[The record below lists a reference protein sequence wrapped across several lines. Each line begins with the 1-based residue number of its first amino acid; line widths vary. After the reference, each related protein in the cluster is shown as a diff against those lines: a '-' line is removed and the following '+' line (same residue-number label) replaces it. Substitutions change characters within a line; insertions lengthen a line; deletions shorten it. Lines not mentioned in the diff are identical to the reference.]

1 MSPFFRERV
10 EITQRLVD
18 AEEWS
23 LLNVYQTD
31 LPKVLVVATASRFE
45 AEITQHIEDFYREVT
60 SHSAA
65 TLFVVNKALSRQYHT
80 LFSWGENTATS
91 FMKLF
96 GQECASNFKIQ
107 LEAHDW
113 LAASVKD
120 FLSLGRTR
128 NELMHRDFASFP
140 LDLTV
145 EDVDAKAKSAERF
158 VNAIPRVIRVESIPE
173 VDSMVESSSE

>member
-10 EITQRLVD
+10 EIRQQLQ
-18 AEEWS
+18 AAKEWS

-31 LPKVLVVATASRFE
+31 LPKILVVATASRFE
-45 AEITQHIEDFYREVT
+45 AEITRHIEDFYKEVT
-60 SHSAA
+60 TYDSA

-80 LFSWGENTATS
+80 LFAWKENTATY

-96 GQECASNFKIQ
+96 GEECALNFKSQ
-107 LEAHDW
+107 LESHEW
-113 LAASVKD
+113 LATSVKD
-120 FLSLGRTR
+120 FLTLGRTR

-145 EDVDAKAKSAERF
+145 EDVEQQADSAERF
-158 VNAIPRVIRVESIPE
+158 VAVIPKVIRVEPI
-173 VDSMVESSSE
+173 SSA